1 MSYSG
6 FEPLTKHL
14 SSVHSTTELIAQKGQ
29 TKDEGK
35 HSIGIE
41 PIIFRLEI

>member
-14 SSVHSTTELIAQKGQ
+14 SSVHSATELIAQKGAVRN
-29 TKDEGK
+29 K

-41 PIIFRLEI
+41 PIIIRLEI